1 MKFVRKYL
9 ILDLLAFF
17 LLLIFTIIYTF
28 EFILDI
34 KIPIILQFSYIIVL
48 LFDKRF
54 ISYNFLVKLMIL
66 FFGAPILPLYGYLFT
81 NEYDWTWLSFQRENL
96 TNLIDLKIALI
107 GLIGILSI
115 YISQIITRVNQIK
128 TSSFNYPS
136 TNTLGL
142 FKFTILLFLSL
153 FCSYLSAPANTIFE
167 GAYYSFV
174 SVKFINLPNFNAGFL
189 ISYIILIFLFL
200 DIERDDNNSKFT
212 KKILWY
218 LIFFIIVIFLQILR
232 GDREFIGL
240 ILCLILVQVY
250 KPIRK
255 KIPTNNNNQ
264 LVVKKLRKYIIFF
277 LLFIILLLYIG
288 IVRYSAMDGNF
299 LITGLFLA
307 APWNMA
313 TLSFLAFFATDISQS
328 YTYGLT
334 YLNYILSLLPSFIYK
349 LFNVDSPSWNENLA
363 AKLVDT
369 NLTSGGV
376 HVSLISISNFGII
389 GLVIIIFLYTYFA
402 NKIEK
407 LAIEKGSKYLLI
419 WIGIICAL
427 PFWFWYGEMAV
438 IRGVMTAYLLYY
450 SLNYKLK

>member
-1 MKFVRKYL
+1 MMFLRKY
-9 ILDLLAFF
+9 IFLDLFAF
-17 LLLIFTIIYTF
+17 LLLFIFTIIYIS
-28 EFILDI
+28 ESFIDI
-34 KIPIILQFSYIIVL
+34 KIPIILQFIFILL
-48 LFDKRF
+48 LFFQKRF

-66 FFGAPILPLYGYLFT
+66 FFAAPILPLYGHLFYKD
-81 NEYDWTWLSFQRENL
+81 YDWTWLQFQRENL
-96 TNLIDLKIALI
+96 TNMIDLKITLI

-128 TSSFNYPS
+128 TLPFNYPS
-136 TNTLGL
+136 KNSLGFL
-142 FKFTILLFLSL
+142 NFIFLLILSL

-174 SVKFINLPNFNAGFL
+174 SVKFINFPNFNAGFL
-189 ISYIILIFLFL
+189 ISYIILIFLYL
-200 DIERDDNNSKFT
+200 DIERDYSKSRFF
-212 KKILWY
+212 KKLLWY
-218 LIFFIIVIFLQILR
+218 TIFFIIVIFLQILR

-240 ILCLILVQVY
+240 ILCLILVNVY
-250 KPIRK
+250 KPIRIK
-255 KIPTNNNNQ
+255 TTTANNNK
-264 LVVKKLRKYIIFF
+264 LVIKKVWKYFF
-277 LLFIILLLYIG
+277 YFLFFIILLLYIG
-288 IVRYSAMDGNF
+288 IVRYSAMDGDF

-328 YTYGLT
+328 YTYGLS
-334 YLNYILSLLPSFIYK
+334 YLNYMLSLLPTFFYK
-349 LFNVDSPSWNENLA
+349 TLNIDSPTWNENLA

-369 NLTSGGV
+369 NLTSGGA
-376 HVSLISISNFGII
+376 HVALISISNFGII
-389 GLVIIIFLYTYFA
+389 GLIIIIFFYTYFA
-402 NKIEK
+402 HKIEK

>member
-1 MKFVRKYL
+1 MIFIRKY
-9 ILDLLAFF
+9 IFFDLLSIF
-17 LLLIFTIIYTF
+17 LLFTFTIIY
-28 EFILDI
+28 ILDFYIDI
-34 KIPIILQFSYIIVL
+34 KIPIILQFFYILL

-66 FFGAPILPLYGYLFT
+66 FFAAPILPLYGYLFSDD
-81 NEYDWTWLSFQRENL
+81 YDWTWIPFQRENL
-96 TNLIDLKIALI
+96 TKMIDLKIT
-107 GLIGILSI
+107 LIGIIGVLSI
-115 YISQIITRVNQIK
+115 YISQIMTRVKHIK
-128 TSSFNYPS
+128 TLPFNYPS
-136 TNTLGL
+136 KNPLGL
-142 FKFTILLFLSL
+142 LKFTFLLFLSL

-200 DIERDDNNSKFT
+200 DIERDSAYNKFI
-212 KKILWY
+212 KKLLWY
-218 LIFFIIVIFLQILR
+218 FIFFIIVIFLQILR

-240 ILCLILVQVY
+240 ILCLILVQIY
-250 KPIRK
+250 QPIRK
-255 KIPTNNNNQ
+255 KITTKDNNQ
-264 LVVKKLRKYIIFF
+264 LVIKKLKKYIIFF
-277 LLFIILLLYIG
+277 LFFIILLLYIG
-288 IVRYSAMDGNF
+288 IVRYSAIDGNF

-313 TLSFLAFFATDISQS
+313 TLSFLAFFATDISQTYS
-328 YTYGLT
+328 YGLT
-334 YLNYILSLLPSFIYK
+334 YFNYILSLLPSFIYK
-349 LFNVDSPSWNENLA
+349 FFNIDSPSWNENLA

-369 NLTSGGV
+369 NLTSGGA